1 MKILL
6 VEDNA
11 EYATLLSDFLE
22 RSGYHTNIVPTAK
35 EGVKTALSFRPDLI
49 LLDYHLDDM
58 SGYDVALAIK
68 YMRDT
73 AKIPFIVLSAQVTD
87 PMLIDAF
94 KKLPSCRGTML
105 KSQPFENILAKI
117 KQTLALV

>member
-22 RSGYHTNIVPTAK
+22 QSGFHTNVVPTAK

-58 SGYDVALAIK
+58 NGYDVAMAMK

-73 AKIPFIVLSAQVTD
+73 AKIPFLVLSALVTD
-87 PMLIDAF
+87 PLLIDAF
-94 KKLPSCRGTML
+94 KKLPSCRGTLL
-105 KSQPFENILAKI
+105 KSQPFEEILARI
-117 KQTLALV
+117 KEALLQ